1 MKPCFCTVPLSCALL
16 SIMSGANWLKTPAVP
31 NHVSL
36 DACFALLGKPV
47 YPTVPSR
54 PRAALPYRKTNREF
68 SQNLAELIALIVFIA
83 CVFWLSTQGHAADK
97 LEKLR
102 AAYPA
107 VAPGS
112 TPSWITADK
121 KIWSQYGYHVET
133 ILVSGGSRAVP
144 ALVSGSVQFLFGSD
158 TGVTTAQLQGVAVVR
173 LGVTMNTLGSSLIT
187 QPGIDFVRELKGK
200 VLGISRGRDA
210 SYVRL
215 AKLLRD
221 NGLNPNDDV
230 KFLSIGGG
238 EAGRLSAVKA
248 GVIHGTMLFPPL
260 DLIAK
265 NEGLKVL
272 AKFDVPTP
280 GGGINTTATLLK
292 QNRPMVVNFL
302 KGYIEGIHYMNTHK
316 AESLQVLQKYFQNS
330 DMTAMA
336 YLYDET
342 TRRLEKDLRATPESI
357 RFHLEMAALD
367 DPRAAKLSEKEF
379 WDPSVVEEIR
389 RSGFIDQLY
398 KK

>member
-1 MKPCFCTVPLSCALL
+1 
-16 SIMSGANWLKTPAVP
+16 
-31 NHVSL
+31 
-36 DACFALLGKPV
+36 
-47 YPTVPSR
+47 
-54 PRAALPYRKTNREF
+54 
-68 SQNLAELIALIVFIA
+68 
-83 CVFWLSTQGHAADK
+83 
-97 LEKLR
+97 
-102 AAYPA
+102 
-107 VAPGS
+107 
-112 TPSWITADK
+112 
-121 KIWSQYGYHVET
+121 
-133 ILVSGGSRAVP
+133 
-144 ALVSGSVQFLFGSD
+144 
-158 TGVTTAQLQGVAVVR
+158 
-173 LGVTMNTLGSSLIT
+173 MNTLGSSLVT
-187 QPGIDFVRELKGK
+187 QPSIQSVQELKGK

-221 NGLNPNDDV
+221 NGLNPNEDV

-238 EAGRLSAVKA
+238 EGGRLSAVKA

-260 DLIAK
+260 DLIAR

-280 GGGINTTATLLK
+280 GGGINTTVALLK
-292 QNRPMVVNFL
+292 QNRPMVINFL

-316 AESLQVLQKYFQNS
+316 AESLQVLQRYFQNT
-330 DMTAMA
+330 DTTAMG

-342 TRRLEKDLRATPESI
+342 TRRLEKDLRANPESI

-367 DPRAAKLSEKEF
+367 DPRAKQFTEKDF

-398 KK
+398 RK